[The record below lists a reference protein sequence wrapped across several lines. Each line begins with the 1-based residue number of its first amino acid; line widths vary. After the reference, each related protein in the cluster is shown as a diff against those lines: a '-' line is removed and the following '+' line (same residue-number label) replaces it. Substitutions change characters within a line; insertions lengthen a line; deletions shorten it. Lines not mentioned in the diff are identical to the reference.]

1 VEELMLMN
9 ENYEN
14 DPIQEKLEYLKE
26 FEVKLPLMI
35 SHNLD
40 KSDAQIKDVEI
51 DAKNGMVNLKAL
63 ILSIGS
69 KKW

>member
-1 VEELMLMN
+1 MLMN